1 MDVNHSKGNSVV
13 ILAIILGI
21 IAILAI
27 GLLIVQTYFILGI
40 KSAPKN
46 QNTTTNTSTTQGN
59 TTSGEYT
66 SSNSITLTGQLTVT
80 GTSAVMTLNIQDS
93 GATAIKTGAIILPSS
108 MSAASTGGVANG
120 CTGSGTSVTLSSAMN
135 PGSSTTCYLTG
146 SSSEFKAGSNYP
158 VTITASESGGTVSQ
172 TITLTA
178 SP

>member
-1 MDVNHSKGNSVV
+1 MNIRERRGISNVISTILLVV
-13 ILAIILGI
+13 AAIIAGSAVLAYTNGFLG
-21 IAILAI
+21 
-27 GLLIVQTYFILGI
+27 GFSP
-40 KSAPKN
+40 SA
-46 QNTTTNTSTTQGN
+46 GV
-59 TTSGEYT
+59 
-66 SSNSITLTGQLTVT
+66 TLTGQLTVT

-93 GATAIKTGAIILPSS
+93 GATAIKTGAIILPAS
-108 MSAASTGGVANG
+108 MSAASTGGVTNG